1 MFGIGQKTSDLAFYD
16 AFSAHAARSVEAS
29 RIVFKMVSEPDNLAV
44 LAKAVQE
51 AESAGDKITHET
63 IARLHQTWLTPI
75 DRSDIH
81 SLITSLDDVLDLTEA
96 VSERLLLYGMNAVAP
111 DFVRQLADVLVRA
124 TVAMEKAVRLLP
136 QVKRPKEMLDLCV
149 EINRL
154 ENEADG
160 EYRRAL
166 AELFKGGY
174 DALAVL
180 KWRDI
185 IDNLESATDR
195 CEDVANI
202 LEGITLEYA

>member
-124 TVAMEKAVRLLP
+124 TMAMEKAVRLLP

-154 ENEADG
+154 ENEADA

>member
-1 MFGIGQKTSDLAFYD
+1 MFGIGQKKSDQAFYE
-16 AFSAHAARSVEAS
+16 AFSAHAAKSVAAS
-29 RIVFKMVSEPDNLAV
+29 RLVARIIAEPENVAE

-51 AESAGDKITHET
+51 TESDGDKITHET
-63 IARLHQTWLTPI
+63 IAHLHQTWLTPI
-75 DRSDIH
+75 DRADIH

-96 VSERLLLYGMNAVAP
+96 VSERMLLYGMTSIP
-111 DFVRQLADVLVRA
+111 PFVGKLADVLVRA
-124 TVAMEKAVRLLP
+124 TLDMERAVQLLP
-136 QVKRPKEMLDLCV
+136 QVKQPKEMLDLCV

-154 ENEADG
+154 ENEADE

-166 AELFKGGY
+166 AELFKGSY
-174 DALAVL
+174 DALTVL

-202 LEGITLEYA
+202 LEGIVLEYA

>member
-29 RIVFKMVSEPDNLAV
+29 RIVFKMVTEPDDVAV
-44 LAKAVQE
+44 LARAVQE

-96 VSERLLLYGMNAVAP
+96 VSERLLLYEMNSVAP

-136 QVKRPKEMLDLCV
+136 QLKRPKEMLDLCV
-149 EINRL
+149 E
-154 ENEADG
+154 
-160 EYRRAL
+160 
-166 AELFKGGY
+166 
-174 DALAVL
+174 
-180 KWRDI
+180 
-185 IDNLESATDR
+185 
-195 CEDVANI
+195 
-202 LEGITLEYA
+202 

>member
-29 RIVFKMVSEPDNLAV
+29 RIVYKMVAEPDNVSV
-44 LAKAVQE
+44 LARAVQE

-75 DRSDIH
+75 DRADIH

-96 VSERLLLYGMNAVAP
+96 VSERLLLYGIVDPAP

-124 TVAMEKAVRLLP
+124 TMAMEKAVRLLP
-136 QVKRPKEMLDLCV
+136 QVKKPKEMLDLCV

-154 ENEADG
+154 ENEADD

-166 AELFKGGY
+166 AELFKGGF
-174 DALAVL
+174 DALTVL

-202 LEGITLEYA
+202 LEGIVLEYA

>member
-1 MFGIGQKTSDLAFYD
+1 MFGIGQKKSDSAFYE
-16 AFSAHAARSVEAS
+16 AFAAHAARSVEAA
-29 RIVFKMVSEPDNLAV
+29 RIVARMIAEPDKV
-44 LAKAVQE
+44 VELAKAVQE

-63 IARLHQTWLTPI
+63 IARLHKTWITPI
-75 DRSDIH
+75 DRADIH

-96 VSERLLLYGMNAVAP
+96 VSERFLLYEVSSTP
-111 DFVRQLADVLVRA
+111 KFVGRLADVLVRA
-124 TVAMEKAVRLLP
+124 TVDMDRAIRLLP

-154 ENEADG
+154 ENEADE
-160 EYRRAL
+160 EYRRGL

-174 DALAVL
+174 DALTVL

-202 LEGITLEYA
+202 LEGIVLEYA

>member
-1 MFGIGQKTSDLAFYD
+1 MFGIGQKKSDLAFYE

-29 RIVFKMVSEPDNLAV
+29 RIVARMVAAPQNIVE

-63 IARLHQTWLTPI
+63 IARLHKTWLTPI
-75 DRSDIH
+75 DRADIH

-96 VSERLLLYGMNAVAP
+96 VSERFLLYGMTSSPN
-111 DFVRQLADVLVRA
+111 FVVQLADVLVRA
-124 TVAMEKAVRLLP
+124 TVDMERAVRLLP
-136 QVKRPKEMLDLCV
+136 KVKQPKEMLDLCV

-154 ENEADG
+154 ENEADE
-160 EYRRAL
+160 EYRRGL
-166 AELFKGGY
+166 AELFKGGF
-174 DALAVL
+174 DALTVL

-202 LEGITLEYA
+202 LEGIVLEYA

>member
-1 MFGIGQKTSDLAFYD
+1 MFGFGQKKSDQAFYE

-29 RIVFKMVSEPDNLAV
+29 RLVGRMFVEPQSLAA
-44 LAKAVQE
+44 LAKKVQE
-51 AESAGDKITHET
+51 TENEGDKITHET

-75 DRSDIH
+75 DRADIH

-96 VSERLLLYGMNAVAP
+96 VSERLVLYDLANTP
-111 DFVRQLADVLVRA
+111 DFVTRLADVLIRA
-124 TVAMEKAVRLLP
+124 TIDMEKAVRLLP
-136 QVKRPKEMLDLCV
+136 QVKQPKEMLDLCV

-154 ENEADG
+154 ENEADE
-160 EYRRAL
+160 EYRRGL
-166 AELFKGGY
+166 AELFRGGY

-202 LEGITLEYA
+202 LEGIVLEYA